1 MSTSATLSAADG
13 VTPVQRLEVLFAEIA
28 ELSGQRNAIDGRI
41 VEIIAEIDRD
51 GLAGIT
57 GFRSVASLVAA
68 KTGVSP
74 HTAHTFTA
82 VAERAEQFPQC
93 VAGMRDGWLSVDQ
106 LGAVVDGAADGSDA
120 HYAQFARYATVTQIR
135 KAVRLEPPPAPQPEP
150 EPVAPRSITTTHGPH
165 STTWHITLPTIEA
178 AEFQAGL
185 QSPRS
190 ITTTHGPHSTTWH
203 ITLPTIEAAEF
214 QAGLQSHQDKV
225 VADWKRAHAENL
237 TETTPPFPTPVDG
250 FLSLM
255 RAGWDADAAARPHG
269 QRTTVVI
276 HVDVES
282 RLANLH
288 LGPVLA
294 DADRQYL
301 LCDATC
307 EVWFERDGQP
317 LGAGRE
323 TRTINRR
330 LRRALEHRDH
340 GTCVVPGC
348 GATRGLHAHHLIHW
362 EDGGAT
368 ELDNLVLVCPYH
380 HRLHHTRGITLAGPA
395 SRLVVT
401 DATGRHLTNGSLARP
416 PTTAPPQV
424 APHPGPG
431 GTGRHL
437 TNGSLARPPTTAPPQ
452 VAPHPGPG
460 GARCDWWWYTPYQ
473 PPPAAA

>member
-13 VTPVQRLEVLFAEIA
+13 VTPAQRLEVLFAEIA

-41 VEIIAEIDRD
+41 VEIIAEINRD

-57 GFRSVASLVAA
+57 GFRSVTSLVAA

-74 HTAHTFTA
+74 NTAHTFTT

-93 VAGMRDGWLSVDQ
+93 VAGMRDGWLSLDQ
-106 LGAVVDGAADGSDA
+106 LGAVADGAADGSDA

-135 KAVRLEPPPAPQPEP
+135 TAVRLEPPPAPQPAPKPEVEP
-150 EPVAPRSITTTHGPH
+150 EPIPEP
-165 STTWHITLPTIEA
+165 EA
-178 AEFQAGL
+178 
-185 QSPRS
+185 PRS

-317 LGAGRE
+317 LDAGRE

-380 HRLHHTRGITLAGPA
+380 HRLHHTRGITLTGPA

-416 PTTAPPQV
+416 PTTPP
-424 APHPGPG
+424 PD
-431 GTGRHL
+431 
-437 TNGSLARPPTTAPPQ
+437 

>member
-1 MSTSATLSAADG
+1 MSTDTTLSAAAG
-13 VTPVQRLEVLFAEIA
+13 VTPAQRLEVLFAEIA

-41 VEIIAEIDRD
+41 VEIIAEINRD

-74 HTAHTFTA
+74 HTAHTFTT

-93 VAGMRDGWLSVDQ
+93 VAGMREGWLSVDQ

-120 HYAQFARYATVTQIR
+120 HYAQFARYATVAQIR
-135 KAVRLEPPPAPQPEP
+135 KAVRLEPPPAPQPAPKPEVEP
-150 EPVAPRSITTTHGPH
+150 EPIPEP
-165 STTWHITLPTIEA
+165 EA
-178 AEFQAGL
+178 
-185 QSPRS
+185 PRS

-225 VADWKRAHAENL
+225 VADWKRAHADNL

-255 RAGWDADAAARPHG
+255 RAGWGADAAARSHG

-288 LGPVLA
+288 LGPVLG

-380 HRLHHTRGITLAGPA
+380 HRLHHTRVISLAGPA

-401 DATGRHLTNGSLARP
+401 DA
-416 PTTAPPQV
+416 
-424 APHPGPG
+424 
-431 GTGRHL
+431 TGRHL

>member
-1 MSTSATLSAADG
+1 MSTDTTLSAAAG
-13 VTPVQRLEVLFAEIA
+13 VTPAQRLEVLFAEIA

-41 VEIIAEIDRD
+41 VEIIAEINRD

-74 HTAHTFTA
+74 HTAHTFTT

-93 VAGMRDGWLSVDQ
+93 VAGMREGWLSVDQ
-106 LGAVVDGAADGSDA
+106 IGAVVDCAADGSDA

-150 EPVAPRSITTTHGPH
+150 APEPEAEPAPVPE
-165 STTWHITLPTIEA
+165 PEA
-178 AEFQAGL
+178 
-185 QSPRS
+185 PRS

-317 LGAGRE
+317 IGAGRE

-362 EDGGAT
+362 EDGGPT

-380 HRLHHTRGITLAGPA
+380 HRLHHKRGITLTGPA

-401 DATGRHLTNGSLARP
+401 DA
-416 PTTAPPQV
+416 
-424 APHPGPG
+424 
-431 GTGRHL
+431 TGRHL

>member
-41 VEIIAEIDRD
+41 VEIIAEINRD

-82 VAERAEQFPQC
+82 IAERAEQFPQC

-135 KAVRLEPPPAPQPEP
+135 KAVRLEPPPAPKPEP
-150 EPVAPRSITTTHGPH
+150 EPAPAPE
-165 STTWHITLPTIEA
+165 PEA
-178 AEFQAGL
+178 
-185 QSPRS
+185 PRS

-214 QAGLQSHQDKV
+214 QAGLQSHQDKL

-317 LGAGRE
+317 IGAGRE

-362 EDGGAT
+362 EDGGPT

-380 HRLHHTRGITLAGPA
+380 HRLHHTRGITLTGPA

-416 PTTAPPQV
+416 PTTPPPDV
-424 APHPGPG
+424 PA
-431 GTGRHL
+431 
-437 TNGSLARPPTTAPPQ
+437 
-452 VAPHPGPG
+452 HPGPG

-473 PPPAAA
+473 PPPAAAS

>member
-150 EPVAPRSITTTHGPH
+150 EPVA
-165 STTWHITLPTIEA
+165 
-178 AEFQAGL
+178 
-185 QSPRS
+185 PRS

-431 GTGRHL
+431 G
-437 TNGSLARPPTTAPPQ
+437 
-452 VAPHPGPG
+452 
-460 GARCDWWWYTPYQ
+460 ARCDWWWYTPYQ

>member
-13 VTPVQRLEVLFAEIA
+13 VTPAQRLEVLFAEIA

-41 VEIIAEIDRD
+41 VEIIAEINRD

-93 VAGMRDGWLSVDQ
+93 VAGMREGWLSLDQ
-106 LGAVVDGAADGSDA
+106 LGAVADGAADGSDA

-135 KAVRLEPPPAPQPEP
+135 TAVRLEPPPAPQPESAP
-150 EPVAPRSITTTHGPH
+150 EPEAEPEPIPEPEAPRSITTTHGPH

-178 AEFQAGL
+178 AEFQAG
-185 QSPRS
+185 
-190 ITTTHGPHSTTWH
+190 W
-203 ITLPTIEAAEF
+203 
-214 QAGLQSHQDKV
+214 QSHQDKV
-225 VADWKRAHAENL
+225 VADWKRAHAGNL

-255 RAGWDADAAARPHG
+255 RAGWDADATTRPHG

-288 LGPVLA
+288 LGPVLG

-317 LGAGRE
+317 IGAGRE

-380 HRLHHTRGITLAGPA
+380 HRLHHKRVISLTGPA

-401 DATGRHLTNGSLARP
+401 DATGH
-416 PTTAPPQV
+416 
-424 APHPGPG
+424 
-431 GTGRHL
+431 HL

-473 PPPAAA
+473 PPAAS

>member
-1 MSTSATLSAADG
+1 MSTDTTLSAAAG
-13 VTPVQRLEVLFAEIA
+13 VTPAQRLEVLFAEIA

-41 VEIIAEIDRD
+41 VEIIAEINRD

-135 KAVRLEPPPAPQPEP
+135 KAVRLEPPPAPKPEP
-150 EPVAPRSITTTHGPH
+150 EPAPEP
-165 STTWHITLPTIEA
+165 EA
-178 AEFQAGL
+178 
-185 QSPRS
+185 PRS

-317 LGAGRE
+317 IGAGRE

-380 HRLHHTRGITLAGPA
+380 HRLHHTRGISLAGPA

-401 DATGRHLTNGSLARP
+401 DA
-416 PTTAPPQV
+416 
-424 APHPGPG
+424 
-431 GTGRHL
+431 TGRHL